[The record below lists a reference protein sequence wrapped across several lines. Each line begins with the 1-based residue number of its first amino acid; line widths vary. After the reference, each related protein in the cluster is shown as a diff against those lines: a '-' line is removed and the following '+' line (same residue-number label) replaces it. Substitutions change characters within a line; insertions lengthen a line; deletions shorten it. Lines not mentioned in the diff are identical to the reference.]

1 MEKKRKGF
9 IVAVDGYSSTGK
21 STVSKLLAAR
31 LGFTYIDTGAMY
43 RVVTLK
49 ALREGVIHEGVI
61 DEERLGSLLPALKI
75 GFLYNEGK
83 KRYESYLDGE
93 LVEDMIRGMEVSDKV
108 SLIAALPVVRKVLVE
123 KQREMAKEG
132 AVIMDGRDIGS
143 VVFPDADVKFFLTA
157 SSEVRAE
164 RRYRELLAKGETV
177 TFDEVRANVEKRDY
191 IDEHRAVSPLRKVP
205 DAVEIDNGNLTIDE
219 EVREMAAIIM
229 RKYESR
235 D

>member
-49 ALREGVIHEGVI
+49 ALREGVIHDGVV

-108 SLIAALPVVRKVLVE
+108 SLIATLPVVRKVLVE

>member
-49 ALREGVIHEGVI
+49 ALREGVIHDGVV

-164 RRYRELLAKGETV
+164 RRYRELLAKGEAV

>member
-1 MEKKRKGF
+1 MEKKKKGF

-49 ALREGVIHEGVI
+49 ALREGVIHDGVV

-93 LVEDMIRGMEVSDKV
+93 LAEDMIRGMEVSDKV

>member
-49 ALREGVIHEGVI
+49 ALREGVIHDGVV

-123 KQREMAKEG
+123 KQREMAKDQKRSN
-132 AVIMDGRDIGS
+132 APVLL
-143 VVFPDADVKFFLTA
+143 FL
-157 SSEVRAE
+157 
-164 RRYRELLAKGETV
+164 
-177 TFDEVRANVEKRDY
+177 
-191 IDEHRAVSPLRKVP
+191 
-205 DAVEIDNGNLTIDE
+205 DE
-219 EVREMAAIIM
+219 E
-229 RKYESR
+229 STH
-235 D
+235 DD

>member
-1 MEKKRKGF
+1 MEKKKKGF

-49 ALREGVIHEGVI
+49 ALREGVIHDGVV

-108 SLIAALPVVRKVLVE
+108 SLIATLPVVRKVLVE

>member
-1 MEKKRKGF
+1 MEKKKKGF

-49 ALREGVIHEGVI
+49 ALREGVIHYGVV

>member
-1 MEKKRKGF
+1 MEKKKKGF

-49 ALREGVIHEGVI
+49 ALREGVIHDGVV

-164 RRYRELLAKGETV
+164 RRYRELLAKGKTV

-191 IDEHRAVSPLRKVP
+191 IDEHRAVSPLSKVP